1 MNVVSEPAPSRVL
14 GVDAC
19 KKGWVGVTSDLR
31 AYFGESV
38 GKLVAAAEADGAL
51 AVVGIDIPI
60 GLPTSGSREADRLAR
75 TLVGKRWQSVFMT
88 PIRAALEAATHAE
101 ASALSMAAT
110 GKGISQQAYR
120 LGPKIL
126 EVDAWRWTTYRTV
139 IEVHPEVSFATMA
152 GHPLEHRKST
162 WAGVEERRALL
173 AAVGMVLP
181 ADVGEA
187 GTMAGVDDILD
198 AAAVSWTATRYA
210 TGAAVS
216 YPPTPEN
223 FGDEPTAAIWA

>member
-1 MNVVSEPAPSRVL
+1 MSRVL

-31 AYFGESV
+31 AYFGVSID
-38 GKLVAAAEADGAL
+38 KLVAAAEADGSL

-60 GLPTSGSREADRLAR
+60 GLPASGAREADRLAR

-88 PIRAALEAATHAE
+88 PIRAALEAPTHPEAT
-101 ASALSMAAT
+101 ALSSAAT

-126 EVDAWRWTTYRTV
+126 EVDAWVRRTDRTV
-139 IEVHPEVSFATMA
+139 IEVHPEVSFATLA
-152 GHPLEHRKST
+152 GHPLEHPKST

-173 AAVGMVLP
+173 ATVGLVLP

-187 GTMAGVDDILD
+187 GAMAAVDDVLD

-210 TGAAVS
+210 RGAAVS
-216 YPPTPEN
+216 YPPTAED
-223 FGDEPTAAIWA
+223 FGDGPSAAIWA